1 MNTNLIGISGKI
13 GSGKDTVA
21 HIIQYLTLDPE
32 VFSMKDEDILAD
44 LEHKSYV
51 ASKSRYEIKKFAGK
65 LKTMASMLT
74 GIPVKQFED
83 QEFKKEYLS
92 DEWNFYTISLILNGQ
107 LMQQSGRFVCR
118 EDAEAAIEIM
128 KHSFAKMQIEY
139 VIGEQRMTVR
149 QLLQELGTEA
159 MRKNLHENV
168 WVNALMADYHP
179 IKLSQDNPSYWLV
192 TDTRFPNEAE
202 AIKERGGLLLRIERP
217 GTSTG
222 SHASETALDDYP
234 FEYVIVNDGD
244 LHDLIRKVKKLM
256 IDLNIIP

>member
-51 ASKSRYEIKKFAGK
+51 ASKSRYKIKKFAGK
-65 LKTMASMLT
+65 LKTMASLLT
-74 GIPVKQFED
+74 GIPVEKFED
-83 QEFKKEYLS
+83 QEFKKEELGI
-92 DEWNFYTISLILNGQ
+92 EWSYPYPGEYYDDGQ
-107 LMQQSGRFVCR
+107 PVMV
-118 EDAEAAIEIM
+118 
-128 KHSFAKMQIEY
+128 
-139 VIGEQRMTVR
+139 RMSVR
-149 QLLQELGTEA
+149 QLLQKLGTEA
-159 MRKNLHENV
+159 MREGLHTNV

-217 GTSTG
+217 GAATG
-222 SHASETALDDYP
+222 THASETALDDYP